1 MLLDVFFRKIIY
13 YAKSHFLPVRGMK
26 FLDGT
31 AVEGRTQPLLRIQPD
46 TGLFFHRITSIPS
59 YAFFPVFTTGNA
71 CGKIKF
77 ILRKGGKSMKS
88 LFMASQV
95 VIPMAM
101 MVGIGMI
108 FRIVKLAD
116 EPTMKK
122 VDKMIFNVF
131 MPMLSFYNIY
141 KTDFT
146 KLTNIGYIVFGCG
159 LLMLLFIASM
169 LVVPKFVKPMPT
181 AAALGQAIFRTNYL
195 IFGAAVAESIYGA
208 GNFGMVALLGA
219 VAVPMY
225 NAQAAILLER
235 ARNGNTFPK
244 KLALAIIKNPTVVAT
259 VLGISVNLLGITLPA
274 LVLDVVQDL
283 AGLTTPL
290 SFLSI
295 GVTLKLGAVEKK
307 KYLISGVILRLVL
320 VPMAIIPIAGL
331 LGFRGQEMCA
341 LMILFAAPTAVSSY
355 PMAVAMDADGDFAA
369 QMVAYT
375 TILCLPTIFLW
386 TLLLNHMGW
395 M

>member
-1 MLLDVFFRKIIY
+1 MESLI
-13 YAKSHFLPVRGMK
+13 M
-26 FLDGT
+26 
-31 AVEGRTQPLLRIQPD
+31 
-46 TGLFFHRITSIPS
+46 
-59 YAFFPVFTTGNA
+59 A
-71 CGKIKF
+71 C
-77 ILRKGGKSMKS
+77 
-88 LFMASQV
+88 QV
-95 VIPMAM
+95 VVPMAI
-101 MVGIGMI
+101 MVGIGMLL
-108 FRIVKLAD
+108 RTVNLTD

-122 VDKMIFNVF
+122 VDKLIFNVF

-146 KLTNIGYIVFGCG
+146 KLTNVGYIIFGCG
-159 LLMLLFIASM
+159 LLTLLFIASM
-169 LVVPKFVKPMPT
+169 VIVPKFVKPMPT
-181 AAALGQAIFRTNYL
+181 AAALGQAIFRSNYL

-208 GNFGMVALLGA
+208 GNFGMVTLLGA

-235 ARNGNTFPK
+235 ARNGNASPK
-244 KLALAIIKNPTVVAT
+244 KLAIAIIKNPTVIAT
-259 VLGISVNLLGITLPA
+259 VLGISVNLLGIVLPV

-307 KYLISGVILRLVL
+307 TYLVSGVLLRLVL
-320 VPMAIIPIAGL
+320 VPMIIVPLAVLCGY
-331 LGFRGQEMCA
+331 RGQELCA

-355 PMAVAMDADGDFAA
+355 PMAVAMGADGDFAA

-375 TILCLPTIFLW
+375 TIFCLPTIFLW
-386 TLLLNHMGW
+386 TLLLNTMGW

>member
-1 MLLDVFFRKIIY
+1 M
-13 YAKSHFLPVRGMK
+13 
-26 FLDGT
+26 
-31 AVEGRTQPLLRIQPD
+31 E
-46 TGLFFHRITSIPS
+46 
-59 YAFFPVFTTGNA
+59 
-71 CGKIKF
+71 
-77 ILRKGGKSMKS
+77 S
-88 LFMASQV
+88 LIMASQV

-108 FRIVKLAD
+108 LRIVKLAD

-122 VDKMIFNVF
+122 VDKLIFNVF

-146 KLTNIGYIVFGCG
+146 KLNNVGYIVFGCG
-159 LLMLLFIASM
+159 LLTLLFIASM
-169 LVVPKFVKPMPT
+169 LIVPKFVRPMPT

-208 GNFGMVALLGA
+208 GNFGMITLLGA

-235 ARNGNTFPK
+235 ARNGNASAK
-244 KLALAIIKNPTVVAT
+244 KLVLAIMKNPTVIAT
-259 VLGISVNLLGITLPA
+259 VLGISVNLLGIVLPV

-307 KYLISGVILRLVL
+307 KYLISGVFLRLVL
-320 VPMAIIPIAGL
+320 VPMLIIPLAGL
-331 LGFRGQEMCA
+331 CGFRGQEMCA

-375 TILCLPTIFLW
+375 TVLCLPTIFLW
-386 TLLLNHMGW
+386 TLLLNTMGW

>member
-1 MLLDVFFRKIIY
+1 MESLI
-13 YAKSHFLPVRGMK
+13 M
-26 FLDGT
+26 
-31 AVEGRTQPLLRIQPD
+31 
-46 TGLFFHRITSIPS
+46 
-59 YAFFPVFTTGNA
+59 A
-71 CGKIKF
+71 C
-77 ILRKGGKSMKS
+77 
-88 LFMASQV
+88 QV
-95 VIPMAM
+95 VIPMAI
-101 MVGIGMI
+101 MVAIGMLL
-108 FRIVKLAD
+108 RTVNLTD

-122 VDKMIFNVF
+122 VDKLIFNVF

-141 KTDFT
+141 KTDFS
-146 KLTNIGYIVFGCG
+146 KLTNVGYIVFGCG
-159 LLMLLFIASM
+159 LLTLLFIASM
-169 LVVPKFVKPMPT
+169 VIVPKFVKPMPT

-208 GNFGMVALLGA
+208 GNFGMVTLLGA

-235 ARNGNTFPK
+235 ARNGNASPK
-244 KLALAIIKNPTVVAT
+244 KLALAIIKNPTVIAT
-259 VLGISVNLLGITLPA
+259 VLGISVNLLGIVLPV
-274 LVLDVVQDL
+274 LILDVVQDL

-307 KYLISGVILRLVL
+307 TYLVSGVLLRLVL
-320 VPMAIIPIAGL
+320 VPMIIVPLAVLCGY
-331 LGFRGQEMCA
+331 RGQELCA

-355 PMAVAMDADGDFAA
+355 PMAVAMGADGDFAA

-375 TILCLPTIFLW
+375 TIFCLPTIFLW
-386 TLLLNHMGW
+386 TLLLNTMGW

>member
-1 MLLDVFFRKIIY
+1 M
-13 YAKSHFLPVRGMK
+13 
-26 FLDGT
+26 
-31 AVEGRTQPLLRIQPD
+31 E
-46 TGLFFHRITSIPS
+46 
-59 YAFFPVFTTGNA
+59 
-71 CGKIKF
+71 
-77 ILRKGGKSMKS
+77 S
-88 LFMASQV
+88 LVMASQV

-101 MVGIGMI
+101 MVGIGMLL
-108 FRIVKLAD
+108 RVAKLAD

-122 VDKMIFNVF
+122 VDKLIFNVF

-141 KTDFT
+141 KTDFS
-146 KLTNIGYIVFGCG
+146 KLTNVGYIVFGCG
-159 LLMLLFIASM
+159 LLTLLFLGAMI
-169 LVVPKFVKPMPT
+169 LVPKFVKPMPT
-181 AAALGQAIFRTNYL
+181 AASLGQAIFRSNYL

-208 GNFGMVALLGA
+208 GNFGMITLLGA

-225 NAQAAILLER
+225 NAQAAILLEK
-235 ARNGNTFPK
+235 ARNGAASPR
-244 KLALAIIKNPTVVAT
+244 KLAIAIIKNPTVIAT
-259 VLGISVNLLGITLPA
+259 VLGISVNLLGIVLPV

-307 KYLISGVILRLVL
+307 KYLVSGVLLRLVL
-320 VPMAIIPIAGL
+320 VPMAIMPLAVL
-331 LGFRGQEMCA
+331 CGFRGQELCA

-386 TLLLNHMGW
+386 TLLLNTMGW

>member
-1 MLLDVFFRKIIY
+1 MESLI
-13 YAKSHFLPVRGMK
+13 M
-26 FLDGT
+26 
-31 AVEGRTQPLLRIQPD
+31 
-46 TGLFFHRITSIPS
+46 
-59 YAFFPVFTTGNA
+59 A
-71 CGKIKF
+71 C
-77 ILRKGGKSMKS
+77 
-88 LFMASQV
+88 QV
-95 VIPMAM
+95 VVPMAI
-101 MVGIGMI
+101 MVGIGMLL
-108 FRIVKLAD
+108 RTVNLTD

-122 VDKMIFNVF
+122 VDKLIFNVF

-146 KLTNIGYIVFGCG
+146 KLTNVGYIVFGCG
-159 LLMLLFIASM
+159 LLTLLFIGSM
-169 LVVPKFVKPMPT
+169 LIVPKFVKPMPT
-181 AAALGQAIFRTNYL
+181 AAALGQAIFRSNYL

-208 GNFGMVALLGA
+208 GNFGMVTLLGA

-235 ARNGNTFPK
+235 ARNGNASAK
-244 KLALAIIKNPTVVAT
+244 KLTIAIIKNPSVIAT
-259 VLGISVNLLGITLPA
+259 VLGISVNLLGIVLPV

-307 KYLISGVILRLVL
+307 TYLVSGVLLRLVL
-320 VPMAIIPIAGL
+320 VPMIIVPLAVLCGY
-331 LGFRGQEMCA
+331 RGQELCA

-355 PMAVAMDADGDFAA
+355 PMAVAMGADGDFAA

-375 TILCLPTIFLW
+375 TIFCLPTIFLW
-386 TLLLNHMGW
+386 TLLLNTMGW

>member
-1 MLLDVFFRKIIY
+1 M
-13 YAKSHFLPVRGMK
+13 
-26 FLDGT
+26 
-31 AVEGRTQPLLRIQPD
+31 
-46 TGLFFHRITSIPS
+46 
-59 YAFFPVFTTGNA
+59 A
-71 CGKIKF
+71 C
-77 ILRKGGKSMKS
+77 
-88 LFMASQV
+88 QV
-95 VIPMAM
+95 VIPMAI
-101 MVGIGMI
+101 MVAIGMLL
-108 FRIVKLAD
+108 RTVNLTD

-122 VDKMIFNVF
+122 VDKLVFNVF

-141 KTDFT
+141 KTDFS
-146 KLTNIGYIVFGCG
+146 KLTNVGYIVFGCG
-159 LLMLLFIASM
+159 LLTLLFIASM
-169 LVVPKFVKPMPT
+169 VIVPKFVKPMPT

-208 GNFGMVALLGA
+208 GNFGMVTLLGA

-235 ARNGNTFPK
+235 ARNGNASPK
-244 KLALAIIKNPTVVAT
+244 KLALAIIKNPTVIAT
-259 VLGISVNLLGITLPA
+259 VLGISVNLLGIVLPV
-274 LVLDVVQDL
+274 LILDVVQDL

-307 KYLISGVILRLVL
+307 TYLVSGVLLRLVL
-320 VPMAIIPIAGL
+320 VPMVIVPLAVLCGY
-331 LGFRGQEMCA
+331 RGQELCA

-355 PMAVAMDADGDFAA
+355 PMAVAMGADGDFAA

-375 TILCLPTIFLW
+375 TIFCLPTIFLW
-386 TLLLNHMGW
+386 TLLLNTMGW